1 MAAAPVLP
9 PLPPPAIRYNFR
21 PIGIHMWLNGTAQN
35 SLLLNTTIANNNG
48 NQFNIFP
55 LRDDLIPNA
64 IAGVYPN
71 SRSVLR
77 HTVNYASLLVNTV
90 IQGGNVILN
99 FIQHTAAN
107 PSFITIG
114 GVHYYI
120 QGQTFGGTRGRVSR
134 VSTDPAVPGNYILK
148 IQICDDEDKY
158 RNCIK
163 ECIINSIVDQ
173 EYHNNLLC
181 QFANRLYAVAGD
193 IDISIPH
200 PNPAIPAILYPY
212 YVCMIQE
219 GLDRTVK
226 DLLVPLPNQN
236 LEDMIKNIIYQISAK
251 LQILWANSHFNHVD
265 LKGDNIMIDMHGS
278 YRLID
283 FGFSRMDP
291 FLNGN
296 EIVAD
301 PIPLSTRSSESRD
314 LTQLLWYI
322 WHYVNGNQF
331 PLGSIIRNL
340 FIYCLKNIPG
350 LNRRNP
356 NPPYNW
362 LQPPNGVNLLH
373 VNTIQA
379 PGQIIADAN
388 WQLTMDSYTSLFYFG
403 NRFNNSHATP
413 TAVKN
418 RLEQAPPNGY
428 GPRNAFGIGG
438 DSYGI
443 NQFNCIP
450 LPPFPQNPQ
459 NPGPHG
465 PAAAAPRRGGG
476 EGIKGLIF
484 PILFKSVKFNSK
496 MIGGQ
501 RKYKKLRKSKKQKK
515 SKKQRKSKSKSKS
528 KRT

>member
-9 PLPPPAIRYNFR
+9 PLPPAIRYDFR
-21 PIGIHMWLNGTAQN
+21 PIGINMWLNGTAQN
-35 SLLLNTTIANNNG
+35 SLLVNTTIANNNG

-64 IAGVYPN
+64 IAGGGYPN

-77 HTVNYASLLVNTV
+77 HTVNYASLRVNTV
-90 IQGGNVILN
+90 LQGGNVILN

-120 QGQTFGGTRGRVSR
+120 QGQTFGGSYGRISR

-148 IQICDDEDKY
+148 LQLFNNNKKY

-163 ECIINSIVDQ
+163 ECIINSIVDK
-173 EYHNNLLC
+173 EYHNNILC

-193 IDISIPH
+193 IDISILH
-200 PNPAIPAILYPY
+200 PNPANPATLYPY

-219 GLDRTVK
+219 RLDRTVK
-226 DLLVPLPNQN
+226 DLLTPLPNPN

-265 LKGDNIMIDMHGS
+265 LKGDNIMIDMRGS

-291 FLNGN
+291 FLNTN
-296 EIVAD
+296 KIVAD

-314 LTQLLWYI
+314 LTQLFWYI
-322 WHYVNGNQF
+322 WHYANGNQL
-331 PLGSIIRNL
+331 PIGSRMKNL
-340 FIYCLKNIPG
+340 FRYCLINIPG
-350 LNRRNP
+350 LDRLSPDQLYWFQNGVDLSHQSTR
-356 NPPYNW
+356 
-362 LQPPNGVNLLH
+362 QPPGQ
-373 VNTIQA
+373 TIR
-379 PGQIIADAN
+379 DAN
-388 WQLTMDSYTSLFYFG
+388 SYLTMNSYKSLFYFG

-413 TAVKN
+413 TVVKN
-418 RLEQAPPNGY
+418 YLEQVLPNGY
-428 GPRNAFGIGG
+428 GPYPAET
-438 DSYGI
+438 YGI
-443 NQFNCIP
+443 NQNNCIP
-450 LPPFPQNPQ
+450 LPPFPQNPG
-459 NPGPHG
+459 PLGPHGPLGPLG

-476 EGIKGLIF
+476 EGMKGLIF
-484 PILFKSVKFNSK
+484 PVLSK
-496 MIGGQ
+496 TIGGQ
-501 RKYKKLRKSKKQKK
+501 RKYKKLRKSKKQ
-515 SKKQRKSKSKSKS
+515 RKSKS